1 MTPSTSTAVATAA
14 SPSQSS
20 SLKSSPAPI
29 TLPHAATLP
38 PSAYLLHPTL
48 HPAASLLLVPT
59 SLHKSLS
66 LPQPGSLIS
75 LNGRLA
81 TLYLTE
87 RFLSTLS
94 SSPPISLLSAALS
107 VSLSHPL
114 SLHSIR
120 PPTLSLVVLAPLF
133 PSIPTSRAQSVARL
147 ASQALRGRDALPG
160 DVLPL
165 ARGLFAVV
173 VRVEGA
179 GLVGRS
185 TKVAVQLGGPPRTAR
200 VPPALGA
207 AARAHWTSE
216 QFCRARDR
224 VAELDACVK
233 QKAAVVAVAGLARD
247 VQDVLTAYAAAAPVL
262 RVDGREKLGKVGDG
276 LVAARETAPSG
287 VVVCAAE
294 DGVDPAVAGLLLN
307 AACAEAPL
315 ADEDGQERV
324 QVTVVFTCEEVAGLP
339 PAVRVRV
346 EAEVVVP
353 AATEAERRQSVR
365 EGVPE
370 GVEEAH
376 VEEMAR
382 MSTGF
387 ARAEVAGLASV
398 YSDCGIIA
406 CRDAVQLFGKGKLTV
421 DAGGVTW
428 GDIGG
433 LTAPKEQI
441 LELVDLS
448 PPVGE
453 EADDGEMVVNTNRR
467 VGVLLYGPPGTGK
480 TLLARAVAGEC
491 GCSFISVKGPELLD
505 MYVGESEKHV
515 REVFARASAAA
526 PCVVFFDELDALA
539 PARGRGADSGG
550 VADRVVSQL
559 LAELDGIV
567 ARNDVFII
575 AASNRP
581 DLVDPGLLRPGRL
594 DKMIYVSMPV
604 SRKEQEAILK
614 AQTRKFRLEGEVDFA
629 KVLEYAPPPPTLSGA
644 DLYSLAAGAWMH
656 AAKEMVRKQLS
667 RDEEKGGEEKSQDGD
682 PIERALRQAVDWVD
696 KGEIYKGWSSD
707 VKDDEEKK
715 PEVNGVVEDKKDDAS
730 ASPVK
735 VSEEDLIAA
744 AKELKPSLNSRQL
757 QEYEDLRIRIETGV

>member
-1 MTPSTSTAVATAA
+1 MR
-14 SPSQSS
+14 
-20 SLKSSPAPI
+20 SSPAPV

-38 PSAYLLHPTL
+38 PSAYILHPTL
-48 HPAASLLLVPT
+48 HPAASLLLIPT
-59 SLHKSLS
+59 SLHESLS
-66 LPQPGSLIS
+66 LPQPGSLVTV
-75 LNGRLA
+75 NGRLA

-94 SSPPISLLSAALS
+94 SAPPISLLSPSLS
-107 VSLSHPL
+107 GSLSHSL
-114 SLHSIR
+114 SLRSIR
-120 PPTLSLVVLAPLF
+120 PPTLSLVVLATLF
-133 PSIPTSRAQSVARL
+133 PSIPTSRAQAVARL
-147 ASQALRGRDALPG
+147 ASRALRARDAFPD

-165 ARGLFAVV
+165 ARGVFVVV
-173 VRVEGA
+173 VRVEGV

-185 TKVAVQLGGPPRTAR
+185 TKIAVQLGGPPRTAQ
-200 VPPALGA
+200 VPPALAA
-207 AARAHWTSE
+207 AARACWTSE

-233 QKAAVVAVAGLARD
+233 LKAAVVAVAGLARD
-247 VQDVLTAYAAAAPVL
+247 VKDVLTAYAAAAPVT
-262 RVDGREKLGKVGDG
+262 RVDGREKLSKVGDA
-276 LVAARETAPSG
+276 LLAARDTSPPC

-307 AACAEAPL
+307 TACAEVPL
-315 ADEDGQERV
+315 ADEDGQQHV
-324 QVTVVFTCEEVAGLP
+324 QFTVVFTCEEVAGLP

-353 AATEAERRQSVR
+353 AATEAERRQLLR
-365 EGVPE
+365 EGVAE

-398 YSDCGIIA
+398 YSDGGITA

-441 LELVDLS
+441 LELVDL
-448 PPVGE
+448 PRPGGE
-453 EADDGEMVVNTNRR
+453 EGDDGEEVNMNRR

-515 REVFARASAAA
+515 REVFARAAAAA

-604 SRKEQEAILK
+604 SRKEQEAILR
-614 AQTRKFRLEGEVDFA
+614 AQTRKFRLEGEVEFA

-644 DLYSLAAGAWMH
+644 DMYSLAAGAWMH
-656 AAKEMVRKQLS
+656 AAKEVVSRQLT
-667 RDEEKGGEEKSQDGD
+667 RDEENQRNGDEEKTDYDD

-696 KGEIYKGWSSD
+696 KGEIYRGWPSD
-707 VKDDEEKK
+707 TKNDEEKK
-715 PEVNGVVEDKKDDAS
+715 PEANGVVQDKKDEAN

-735 VSEEDLIAA
+735 VSQEDFISA